1 VVLTLGAAALT
12 AQTPAAHAVNFPKDV
27 QPIFV
32 GECSG
37 CHRGANAP
45 AGLQLDSVDGLMKGS
60 QSGKVIVPG
69 DAKNSLL
76 VQRISDKTGNQMPPN
91 GPLTEVQI
99 QLITEWVNRGA
110 SIEGAAAAAPAKP
123 LPAPVTTITSSAAE
137 RTMIDAYCVTC
148 HKGPGA
154 PASLQLDTLD
164 TANVE
169 KNAESWEKVVRK
181 LRAGMMPPAG
191 NPRPDTKTHD
201 AMVTWLE
208 TQLDRSKA
216 VELPP
221 PGIHR
226 LNRTEYANA
235 IHDLLGL
242 DIDPAKYLP
251 SDDSTRGFDNIAGAL
266 SISPALLE
274 GYSSAAEKISR
285 LAVGDVSDKVEV
297 TYRVPSDTSQDYH
310 IDGLPFAT
318 RGGLLVK
325 HDFPADGDYVFKIFP
340 INQGLMDNN
349 RAFGEIRGEKLELLV
364 DGEQVHVYDWDRE
377 VGSGAPVH
385 GGTKD
390 VTFHVKAG
398 PHMVGVTFLATQL
411 PPSSDINEHFLRSTL
426 ETGGLPGFKFW
437 PHVGKVEILG
447 PTDAKGA
454 PDSPSR
460 AKIYTCKPAAGQE
473 ATCARQIIST
483 LAKHAYRRPVNA
495 SDVEMLMSF
504 YQEGKNEGNFDTG
517 IERALQ
523 RILAD
528 PQFAFRKEAEPAGLA
543 TGKTYRISDLEL
555 ASRLSFFL
563 WSSIPDDKLIDLAAQ
578 NHLHEPAVL
587 EQQVRRMLADAR
599 SDQLV
604 LNFSGQWLNM
614 RSMQTFFPIPG
625 LFPDFD
631 DNLRAAMRKEVELF
645 VGSVVHEDR
654 SVTDL
659 LDGNYTFLNERL
671 ALHYGIPN
679 VYGSNFRRVDLTP
692 EFDMRRGLLGK
703 GALETVTAY
712 PNRTS
717 PTVRGKAMMKIFLGV
732 SPPDPPPNVP
742 PLKDEGTGTHALTKP
757 TMRQQME
764 MHRKN
769 EPCATCHK
777 IMDPIG
783 FSLENFDA
791 IGRWR
796 TTDEGTPIDPAG
808 NLVDG
813 SDINGVKGLRDAFIR
828 YKPQFM
834 RVVTE
839 NLLIYAL
846 GRGTEYF
853 DMPLVR
859 SIVRDA
865 GRNNDKFSSLVL
877 GVVKSDQFQMNQK
890 IQVGA
895 NGQDNQL
902 RAER

>member
-1 VVLTLGAAALT
+1 
-12 AQTPAAHAVNFPKDV
+12 
-27 QPIFV
+27 
-32 GECSG
+32 
-37 CHRGANAP
+37 
-45 AGLQLDSVDGLMKGS
+45 MKGS
-60 QSGKVIVPG
+60 VSGKVIIPG
-69 DAKNSLL
+69 NAKDSLL

-91 GPLTEVQI
+91 GALTDVQI
-99 QLITEWVNRGA
+99 ALITDWVNRGA
-110 SIEGAAAAAPAKP
+110 STVGAAAPAPAKP
-123 LPAPVTTITSSAAE
+123 LPPAVSSITSPSVE
-137 RTMIDAYCVTC
+137 RTMFDAYCVTC
-148 HKGPGA
+148 HHGVGA
-154 PASLQLDTLD
+154 PAGMQIDKLD
-164 TANVE
+164 TANVGKDAE
-169 KNAESWEKVVRK
+169 KWEKVVRK
-181 LRAGMMPPAG
+181 LRAGMMPPSG
-191 NPRPDTKTHD
+191 NPRPDAKTHD
-201 AMVTWLE
+201 AMVTFLE
-208 TQLDRSKA
+208 TALDRNKL

-285 LAVGDVSDKVEV
+285 LAVGDVNEKTQV

-318 RGGLLVK
+318 RGGMLVK

-349 RAFGEIRGEKLELLV
+349 RAFGEIRGEKLELLI
-364 DGEQVHVYDWDRE
+364 DGERIHLYDWDRE

-390 VTFHVKAG
+390 VSFHVSAG

-437 PHVGKVEILG
+437 PHVGKIEILG
-447 PTDAKGA
+447 PTDPKGA

-460 AKIYTCKPAAGQE
+460 AKIFVCKPTAGQE
-473 ATCARQIIST
+473 DACARKIVSA
-483 LAKHAYRRPVNA
+483 LAKHAYRRPVTQ
-495 SDVEMLMSF
+495 SDMETLMTF
-504 YQEGKNEGNFDTG
+504 YQEGKNDGSFDTG

-528 PQFAFRKEAEPAGLA
+528 PQFTFRKEVQPEGLA
-543 TGKTYRISDLEL
+543 AGKTYRITDQEL

-563 WSSIPDDKLIDLAAQ
+563 WSSIPDDRLIDLAAQ
-578 NHLHEPAVL
+578 NKLHEPAVL
-587 EQQVRRMLADAR
+587 EQQVRRMLADPR
-599 SDQLV
+599 SDQMV
-604 LNFSGQWLNM
+604 LNFVGQWLNM

-631 DNLRAAMRKEVELF
+631 DNLRNAMRKEVELF

-654 SVTDL
+654 DVMDL
-659 LDGNYTFLNERL
+659 LNGNYTYLNERL

-679 VYGSNFRRVDLTP
+679 VYGSNFRRVELTP

-703 GALETVTAY
+703 GAIETVTSY
-712 PNRTS
+712 PNRTT

-757 TMRQQME
+757 TMREQME

-796 TTDEGTPIDPAG
+796 TTDDGTPINPAG
-808 NLVDG
+808 KLVDG
-813 SDINGVKGLRDAFIR
+813 SDIDGVKGLREAFIR

-834 RVVTE
+834 RVVAE

-846 GRGTEYF
+846 GRGTEYY

-865 GRNNDKFSSLVL
+865 DRNGDKFSSLVL
-877 GVVKSDQFQMNQK
+877 GIVKSDQFQMNQK
-890 IQVGA
+890 IQLGA
-895 NGQDNQL
+895 NGQDTQL